1 MYICVMA
8 SVKLVY
14 ETLADLVNKDV
25 NGFIA
30 PAQFNNYAQLAQMK
44 IFNRLFGQLKMAQ
57 QALKGGLDR
66 GRDKSRVKQIEE
78 DLAFFAKT
86 SNTLTRDGSTNDF
99 LKPDDLARIISITTS
114 GDILLSSSTRTP
126 VEIIYDEEKIERIL
140 LSDISKPTETYPVA
154 LVSDNIEVYP
164 EAVKKIKVRYY
175 KIPQGISPST
185 GARTTAPPT
194 FGFTT
199 VNGSA
204 VYRSSDSVDFELPE
218 HYVPELVM
226 EIAEM
231 AGLTLRDQSVM
242 GSAAQE
248 GNQINAEK

>member
-14 ETLADLVNKDV
+14 ETLADLVNKDL
-25 NGFIA
+25 NGFIG
-30 PAQFNNYAQLAQMK
+30 PAQFNNYAQLAQLK
-44 IFNRLFGQLKMAQ
+44 IYNRLFGQLKQAQ
-57 QALKGGLDR
+57 QALKAGVDR

-86 SNTLTRDGSTNDF
+86 SDTLPRDSSINAF
-99 LKPDDLARIISITTS
+99 EKPDDLSRIISITTS

-164 EAVKKIKVRYY
+164 ESIKKIKMRYY
-175 KIPQGISPST
+175 KIPEGRDVST
-185 GARTTAPPT
+185 GDRTASQPS

-199 VNGSA
+199 LNGTA
-204 VYRSSDSVDFELPE
+204 VYSATGSVDFELPD
-218 HYVPELVM
+218 HYTNELVM

-231 AGLTLRDQSVM
+231 AGLTLRDQAVM
-242 GSAAQE
+242 GVAAQE
-248 GNQINAEK
+248 GNQLNAEK